1 MPTTVATMSVDEL
14 KEIIGEVVE
23 RKFVEMFG
31 DPDEGMQLSAAL
43 RERLVQQ
50 KGEVAKGERGE
61 AFESVAARLG
71 LN

>member
-1 MPTTVATMSVDEL
+1 MPATVATMSVEEL

-31 DPDEGMQLSAAL
+31 DPDNGMEISARL
-43 RERLVQQ
+43 RERLVRQ
-50 KGEVAKGERGE
+50 KSAVADGERGE
-61 AFESVAARLG
+61 TFEDVAERLG